1 MMNKEAENKLVY
13 RVYEGIVIGEKIPFL
28 FCVSNVREHSL
39 KQEIDS
45 GERKMSCSWNVIFE
59 TGNRNEA
66 RTMANDTEF

>member
-1 MMNKEAENKLVY
+1 MMNKEAANKLVY
-13 RVYEGIVIGEKIPFL
+13 RVYEGIVIGEKTPFS

-39 KQEIDS
+39 KQEIES
-45 GERKMSCSWNVIFE
+45 GERKMSCSWSVIFE